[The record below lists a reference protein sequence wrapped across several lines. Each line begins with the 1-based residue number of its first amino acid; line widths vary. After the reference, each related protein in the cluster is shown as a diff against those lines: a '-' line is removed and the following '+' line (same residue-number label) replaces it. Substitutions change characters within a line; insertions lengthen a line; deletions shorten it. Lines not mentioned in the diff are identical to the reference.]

1 MEEESDE
8 PEQRLTVIE
17 FVKKALETPAVQ
29 VGLIIVVVVD
39 AIAGI
44 AAGAAYRAKK
54 FKEQLK

>member
-1 MEEESDE
+1 M
-8 PEQRLTVIE
+8 
-17 FVKKALETPAVQ
+17 KKALETPAVQ
-29 VGLIIVVVVD
+29 VGLIIVVVVG